1 MKLMSKKTI
10 IGFFVGLTFSL
21 ASLMIYYINNTYENN
36 KELLESTIHQE
47 AKNHFENIKMF
58 RAWNSMY
65 NGVYVKANGHIQP
78 NPYLKDNH
86 TYTKENEL
94 LIRINPAWMTRQI
107 AEMMNTQ
114 TKYKYKIASLNPL
127 NPINMADGFEKE
139 ALEYFEKNKNKEY
152 FTRIDHEKNL
162 YELVGRLLVEPSCL
176 KCHAEQ
182 GYNVGDVRGGIRITI
197 PISLYKESLHS
208 LDFHKNAQS
217 IGVVVMSIA
226 ILLIL
231 YFILNSIYKKQAY
244 LNELKDK
251 YKELYDD
258 YDFAISASK
267 LGLWDWNIKNKTI
280 FFSKEW
286 KKMLGYEEKEISNSL
301 DEWDNRVHPS
311 DKEQAYK
318 DIEDNQNQKTEYYE
332 NIHRLRHKDGS
343 WVWILDKGKTMFDE
357 EGNPIRMLG
366 FHTDITKIEELRM
379 ELYKLKKII
388 EHSPLSIVI
397 TDVNGNIEY
406 VNPCFTKVTG
416 YTYEEAVG
424 ENPRV
429 LKSEFTSKSEYEDLW
444 NTLTRK
450 ELWTGRFKNKRKDG
464 TEFWE
469 SAIITPII
477 DEKGEI
483 TNYLAIKQ
491 EITKEIYLQD
501 EVKTKDELMISQSR
515 HAAMGEMVSLIAH
528 QWRQPI
534 SVVSMIGN
542 NILMDLE
549 FGDVNLENLKEDAQC
564 LVEQTQYLS
573 KTIDDFRDFFKPDKA
588 KERTKIKTIIGETIS
603 IFGKA
608 LENNDIQL
616 NIDCNDD
623 LEIKVYSR
631 ELLQVI
637 INILKNAKEA
647 FEEKEIHNKL
657 IAITVYKVHSF
668 LRIEIFDNAGQIDDK
683 IKEFIFDPYYSTKK
697 EKTGT
702 GLGLYM
708 SKTIVEKHLNGKLWF
723 ENKNEGVS
731 FYIDLPVKNDE

>member
-1 MKLMSKKTI
+1 MKIMSQKAI
-10 IGFFVGLTFSL
+10 MGLFFCLTFFL
-21 ASLMIYYINNTYENN
+21 AALMIYYINHTYYTS
-36 KELLESTIHQE
+36 KQLLETTIHQE
-47 AKNHFENIKMF
+47 AKSHFENIKMF

-65 NGVYVKANGHIQP
+65 NGVYVKANEHITP

-86 TYTKENEL
+86 TYTKDNEL

-107 AEMMNTQ
+107 AEMMNAQ
-114 TKYKYKIASLNPL
+114 TKYKYKISSLNPL
-127 NPINMADGFEKE
+127 NPMNMADGFEKE
-139 ALEYFEKNKNKEY
+139 ALEYFEKNKDKEY
-152 FTRIDHEKNL
+152 FSRIDTEKSL
-162 YELVGRLLVEPSCL
+162 YELVGKLIVEPSCL
-176 KCHAEQ
+176 QCHAEQ
-182 GYNVGDVRGGIRITI
+182 GYKVGDVRGGIHVTI
-197 PISLYKESLHS
+197 PISLYKQSIQSLE
-208 LDFHKNAQS
+208 FHKNAQQL
-217 IGVVVMSIA
+217 GVVLLSVV

-231 YFILNSIYKKQAY
+231 YYILSSIYKKQTH
-244 LNELKDK
+244 LNELKDR

-267 LGLWDWNIKNKTI
+267 LGLWDWNVKNKTI

-286 KKMLGYEEKEISNSL
+286 KKMLGYEENEIANKFE
-301 DEWDNRVHPS
+301 EWDSRVHPN

-318 DIEDNQNQKTEYYE
+318 DIQANQSKQTEYYE
-332 NIHRLRHKDGS
+332 NIHRLQHKNGS
-343 WVWILDKGKTMFDE
+343 WVWILDKGKTIFDE
-357 EGNPIRMLG
+357 RGNPIRMLG
-366 FHTDITKIEELRM
+366 FHTDITKLEELRT

-424 ENPRV
+424 RNPRV

-444 NTLTRK
+444 STLTRK
-450 ELWTGRFKNKRKDG
+450 ELWTGRFKNRRKDG

-469 SAIITPII
+469 SAIITPIV
-477 DEKGEI
+477 DEKREI

-491 EITKEIYLQD
+491 EITKEIYLQE

-534 SVVSMIGN
+534 AVASMIGN
-542 NILMDLE
+542 NIIMDLE
-549 FGDVNLENLKEDAQC
+549 FGEINLETLKEDAHC
-564 LVEQTQYLS
+564 LLEQTEYLS

-588 KERTKIKTIIGETIS
+588 KEYTKIKTIIGETIS

-608 LENNDIQL
+608 LENNEIEL
-616 NIDCNDD
+616 NVECNDD

-647 FEEKEIHNKL
+647 FEDKAIEKKHID
-657 IAITVYKVHSF
+657 IFVYKIHS
-668 LRIEIFDNAGQIDDK
+668 LIRIEIFDNAGQIDDK
-683 IKEFIFDPYYSTKK
+683 IKEFIYDPYYSTKK

-708 SKTIVEKHLNGKLWF
+708 SKTIVEKHLGGKLWF
-723 ENKNEGVS
+723 ENKNDGVS
-731 FYIDLPVKNDE
+731 FYIDLHE

>member
-1 MKLMSKKTI
+1 MKLINKKPI
-10 IGFFVGLTFSL
+10 FGFFFGLTFFL
-21 ASLMIYYINNTYENN
+21 ATLILYYINYTYDTN
-36 KELLESTIHQE
+36 KQLLETTIQQE
-47 AKNHFENIKMF
+47 AKSHVENIKMF

-65 NGVYVKANGHIQP
+65 NGVYVKANGQITP
-78 NPYLKDNH
+78 NMYLKDNH
-86 TYTKENEL
+86 TYTKDNEL
-94 LIRINPAWMTRQI
+94 LILINPAWMTRQI

-139 ALEYFEKNKNKEY
+139 ALEYFENNKNKEY
-152 FTRIDHEKNL
+152 FSRIDHEKSL
-162 YELVGRLLVEPSCL
+162 YELVGKLLVEPSCL
-176 KCHAEQ
+176 QCHAEQ
-182 GYNVGDVRGGIRITI
+182 GYKVGDIRGGIRVTI
-197 PISLYKESLHS
+197 PISSYQENIKRLN
-208 LDFHKNAQS
+208 FHKNAQS
-217 IGVVVMSIA
+217 IGVIAFSVV

-231 YFILNSIYKKQAY
+231 YFILNSIYKKQDH

-258 YDFAISASK
+258 YDFAIGASK
-267 LGLWDWNIKNKTI
+267 LGLWDWDIKNKTI

-286 KKMLGYEEKEISNSL
+286 KKMLGYEENEIPNKFE
-301 DEWDNRVHPS
+301 EWDKRVHPN

-318 DIEDNQNQKTEYYE
+318 DIEANQNKQTEYFE
-332 NIHRLRHKDGS
+332 NIHRLKHKNGS

-357 EGNPIRMLG
+357 QGNPFRMLG
-366 FHTDITKIEELRM
+366 FHTDITKLEELRM

-416 YTYEEAVG
+416 YAYEEAVG
-424 ENPRV
+424 QNPRV
-429 LKSEFTSKSEYEDLW
+429 LKSEFTSKLEYEDLW

-450 ELWTGRFKNKRKDG
+450 ELWIGRFKNKRKDG

-469 SAIITPII
+469 SAIITPVV

-491 EITKEIYLQD
+491 EITKEIYLQE
-501 EVKTKDELMISQSR
+501 EVKTKDEMMISQSR

-534 SVVSMIGN
+534 AVASMIGN

-549 FGDVNLENLKEDAQC
+549 FGEINLETLKEDAQS
-564 LVEQTQYLS
+564 LLEQTQYLS
-573 KTIDDFRDFFKPDKA
+573 QTIDDFRDFFKPDKA
-588 KERTKIKTIIGETIS
+588 KERTLIKTIIGETIS

-608 LENNDIQL
+608 LENNEIEL
-616 NIDCNDD
+616 SIDCLDD

-647 FEEKEIHNKL
+647 FEDKTIENKHIDIVVSKIHSL
-657 IAITVYKVHSF
+657 V
-668 LRIEIFDNAGQIDDK
+668 RIEIFDNAGPIDNK

-723 ENKNEGVS
+723 ENKNDGVS
-731 FYIDLPVKNDE
+731 FYIDLHE